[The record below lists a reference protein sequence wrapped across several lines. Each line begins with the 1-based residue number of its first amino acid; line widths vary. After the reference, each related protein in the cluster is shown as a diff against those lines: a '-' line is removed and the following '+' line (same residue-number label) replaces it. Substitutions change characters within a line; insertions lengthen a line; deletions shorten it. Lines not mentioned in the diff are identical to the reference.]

1 MQCFKT
7 FVVFYFRRH
16 NDRLEKR
23 KLYKR
28 KLLSTEWVLLSTV
41 RNLKVLVSIPHMLL
55 LKTKRN
61 EDLLREQNLQTF
73 EEKLEVSEIRPIYI
87 YLCD

>member
-1 MQCFKT
+1 MSF
-7 FVVFYFRRH
+7 FIFRRH

-28 KLLSTEWVLLSTV
+28 ELLSTEWVLLSTV

-61 EDLLREQNLQTF
+61 EDLLGEQNLQTF

>member
-1 MQCFKT
+1 M
-7 FVVFYFRRH
+7 
-16 NDRLEKR
+16 
-23 KLYKR
+23 
-28 KLLSTEWVLLSTV
+28 
-41 RNLKVLVSIPHMLL
+41 LVSIPHMLL